1 MDVSFSKK
9 GLITFIKWLVKF
21 DNHLLWV
28 EPEFF
33 LLWQEKRAY
42 FFIKK
47 GLPTAFGVL
56 RYNGQLIPEDW
67 SSTEY
72 NMNNAWKFNMND
84 GNRDW
89 NDKDNNNNYVRPVL
103 AYLVKYI
110 IMNPLFVSN
119 AKSILCIYVGNSLK
133 LRRVEE

>member
-21 DNHLLWV
+21 DNHLLSV

-33 LLWQEKRAY
+33 LLRQEKRAY

-72 NMNNAWKFNMND
+72 SMYSAWRFGMHNGARNYGSKYDSNV
-84 GNRDW
+84 
-89 NDKDNNNNYVRPVL
+89 YVRPIL
-103 AYLVKYI
+103 A
-110 IMNPLFVSN
+110 F
-119 AKSILCIYVGNSLK
+119 
-133 LRRVEE
+133 

>member
-1 MDVSFSKK
+1 M
-9 GLITFIKWLVKF
+9 
-21 DNHLLWV
+21 
-28 EPEFF
+28 
-33 LLWQEKRAY
+33 
-42 FFIKK
+42 
-47 GLPTAFGVL
+47 L

>member
-1 MDVSFSKK
+1 MAREAS
-9 GLITFIKWLVKF
+9 I
-21 DNHLLWV
+21 
-28 EPEFF
+28 
-33 LLWQEKRAY
+33 